1 VSGVAKIKDDGSW
14 SRPVGRCSRLVSK
27 SVVLTYLL
35 SLVTVIGSHLLLL
48 LLLGSSVSGKHVCG

>member
-1 VSGVAKIKDDGSW
+1 MSGVAKIKDDGSW

-35 SLVTVIGSHLLLL
+35 SLVIGSHLLLL